1 MMILVQIV
9 WFLKD
14 VVPPL
19 VSVKNRFETKRKI
32 NILNEPQDYI
42 ETYYNGAQCIF
53 HTPRKWQSRS
63 CACPGPGADGV
74 AGPSA

>member
-19 VSVKNRFETKRKI
+19 VSVKNKDLTQKGK
-32 NILNEPQDYI
+32 
-42 ETYYNGAQCIF
+42 
-53 HTPRKWQSRS
+53 
-63 CACPGPGADGV
+63 
-74 AGPSA
+74 